1 MMDGSVI
8 EDLGGGAFSSF
19 LGKETKINKHIYL
32 WFFLAAKTITIGTR
46 KELSN
51 TGAVM
56 FYCCTVMMHGER
68 SCVHKRKACVKVIPF
83 KPTRFI
89 ICKYI

>member
-19 LGKETKINKHIYL
+19 LGKELLEHDHYI
-32 WFFLAAKTITIGTR
+32 FVVFLAAKTITIGTR

-51 TGAVM
+51 GAVM